1 MKRIF
6 NLGQDVDISYTA
18 WREAVN
24 LGCVGLTGDEACAG
38 YYRMLDLRG
47 LAEASSQLASWL
59 PVAIWWDEDDQCF
72 VCLVDGQECD
82 VSAIW
87 PRCRLF
93 PVSYEAYCVVA
104 EQGEA
109 WRDGL
114 IGAASEGA
122 VSFLEVVSEPD
133 GSSGSSRDDLSFGSD
148 GLISIEKFQGM
159 HDDWSKSGAVS
170 DGVVFS
176 DPTEPPS
183 ADIKGDD
190 GGSGGMP
197 ALEVDLPLPSLG
209 HNLERMPKDLMFAET
224 LADLESDCFAWF
236 DKIGFI
242 QTQKQADQAGGFAER
257 FSRLEKDAEDARTS
271 EKRPVLEQGRTID
284 AKWKPIVAGAAEGK
298 KRMKRAL
305 EPYLIAERERLER
318 QALLSGEA
326 LDLEVSNPKAG
337 LYGRKI
343 SLRSSYVLSI
353 TDEEALRD
361 YFARDKRF
369 WRDKEVRSVFKR
381 LAEADLQAGRDVPG
395 AQLEQALIV
404 A

>member
-1 MKRIF
+1 MSDIF
-6 NLGQDVDISYTA
+6 AA

-38 YYRMLDLRG
+38 YYRMQDLG
-47 LAEASSQLASWL
+47 GFTEASSQSVSWL
-59 PVAIWWDEDDQCF
+59 PVAIWWGEDDHYF

-82 VSAIW
+82 VSIIW
-87 PRCRLF
+87 PKCRSY
-93 PVSYEAYCVVA
+93 PVSYETYYVVA
-104 EQGEA
+104 EEGGA
-109 WRDGL
+109 WPDGL
-114 IGAASEGA
+114 MGAAFEGA
-122 VSFLEVVSEPD
+122 GSSLECFSETE
-133 GSSGSSRDDLSFGSD
+133 GSSGTAGDDLSFGS
-148 GLISIEKFQGM
+148 GGSISMGQPVDM
-159 HDDWSKSGAVS
+159 HAGVIQSQPES

-176 DPTEPPS
+176 IPTEPS
-183 ADIKGDD
+183 LTDVKGDY
-190 GGSGGMP
+190 GGLGGMP
-197 ALEVDLPLPSLG
+197 THEVDAPLASLG
-209 HNLERMPKDLMFAET
+209 HNLETLPKDLMFAET
-224 LADLESDCFAWF
+224 LADLERDCFAWF

-242 QTQKQADQAGGFAER
+242 QTQKQADEAGGFAER

-271 EKRPVLEQGRTID
+271 EKRPVLAQGRTID

-326 LDLEVSNPKAG
+326 LDLEVNNPKAG

-361 YFARDKRF
+361 YFARDNRF

-395 AQLEQALIV
+395 AQLEQALT
-404 A
+404 AA

>member
-1 MKRIF
+1 M
-6 NLGQDVDISYTA
+6 
-18 WREAVN
+18 
-24 LGCVGLTGDEACAG
+24 
-38 YYRMLDLRG
+38 
-47 LAEASSQLASWL
+47 
-59 PVAIWWDEDDQCF
+59 
-72 VCLVDGQECD
+72 
-82 VSAIW
+82 
-87 PRCRLF
+87 
-93 PVSYEAYCVVA
+93 
-104 EQGEA
+104 
-109 WRDGL
+109 
-114 IGAASEGA
+114 
-122 VSFLEVVSEPD
+122 
-133 GSSGSSRDDLSFGSD
+133 
-148 GLISIEKFQGM
+148 
-159 HDDWSKSGAVS
+159 
-170 DGVVFS
+170 
-176 DPTEPPS
+176 
-183 ADIKGDD
+183 
-190 GGSGGMP
+190 
-197 ALEVDLPLPSLG
+197 
-209 HNLERMPKDLMFAET
+209 
-224 LADLESDCFAWF
+224 
-236 DKIGFI
+236 
-242 QTQKQADQAGGFAER
+242 
-257 FSRLEKDAEDARTS
+257 
-271 EKRPVLEQGRTID
+271 LEQGRAID

>member
-1 MKRIF
+1 MGR
-6 NLGQDVDISYTA
+6 V
-18 WREAVN
+18 
-24 LGCVGLTGDEACAG
+24 
-38 YYRMLDLRG
+38 
-47 LAEASSQLASWL
+47 
-59 PVAIWWDEDDQCF
+59 
-72 VCLVDGQECD
+72 
-82 VSAIW
+82 
-87 PRCRLF
+87 
-93 PVSYEAYCVVA
+93 
-104 EQGEA
+104 
-109 WRDGL
+109 
-114 IGAASEGA
+114 SEGA
-122 VSFLEVVSEPD
+122 GSSYEGFSEPE
-133 GSSGSSRDDLSFGSD
+133 GSSGTSRDDLSSGSD
-148 GLISIEKFQGM
+148 GSISMGRPVDVHASIIQSQAE
-159 HDDWSKSGAVS
+159 S
-170 DGVVFS
+170 DEVVFS
-176 DPTEPPS
+176 DPTEPS
-183 ADIKGDD
+183 STYVKGDD
-190 GGSGGMP
+190 GGAGGMP
-197 ALEVDLPLPSLG
+197 ALEVDTPSANLG
-209 HNLERMPKDLMFAET
+209 HNLERLPKDLMFAET
-224 LADLESDCFAWF
+224 LADLERDCFAWF

-271 EKRPVLEQGRTID
+271 EKRPVLEQGRAID

-395 AQLEQALIV
+395 AQLEQALI
-404 A
+404 AA